1 MKCASPCLK
10 CLLSRAYQ
18 SLCLATNDAKR
29 RREAMEAVTEL
40 IGKEFSK
47 QAVPAVIGNKRER
60 LIQKIT
66 GCKDYYSELKKRSN
80 LEALKVLP
88 TTEKYLEEEGN
99 LKEKFRR
106 ACLISIAG
114 NVIEFGVLGHDF
126 TLEEPALEEFIET
139 QKMGLDRLD
148 EAYDFIKKEVKNIL
162 FLTDNAGE
170 IVLDILL
177 VKTLKE
183 INPGVNVV
191 VGVKSGPIMNDATME
206 DAKVSG
212 MLEIADEVIETGS
225 SSIGLNLEECS
236 EEFIE
241 KYYKSELI
249 VAKGMGHYETM
260 TEFIDELS
268 CSVLF
273 LFKAKCE
280 PVAKHVGV
288 EKGKGVALFIK

>member
-1 MKCASPCLK
+1 MKCAPSCLK
-10 CLLSRAYQ
+10 CLLSRGYD
-18 SLCLATNDAKR
+18 SIRLATNDSKR
-29 RREAMEAVTEL
+29 RREAMEAITEL

-47 QAVPAVIGNKRER
+47 KAVSADLGNKRER

-80 LEALKVLP
+80 LEALKTLP
-88 TTEKYLEEEGN
+88 NAEKYLEEEGN

-114 NVIEFGVLGHDF
+114 NVIEFGILGHDF
-126 TLEEPALEEFIET
+126 SLEESSLEEFIET
-139 QKMGLDRLD
+139 QQMGVDGLD
-148 EAYDFIKKEVKNIL
+148 EAYEFIKKEVKNIL

-170 IVLDILL
+170 IVLDTLL

-183 INPGVNVV
+183 INPRVNVIV
-191 VGVKSGPIMNDATME
+191 CVKSGPIMNDATME
-206 DAKVSG
+206 DAKVAG
-212 MLEIADEVIETGS
+212 LLDIADEVIETGS

-236 EEFIE
+236 EGFIE
-241 KYYKSELI
+241 KYYRSELM
-249 VAKGMGHYETM
+249 VAKGMGHYESM

-280 PVAKHVGV
+280 PVANHVGV
-288 EKGKGVALFIK
+288 DKGKGVALLIK

>member
-1 MKCASPCLK
+1 
-10 CLLSRAYQ
+10 
-18 SLCLATNDAKR
+18 
-29 RREAMEAVTEL
+29 MEAITEL
-40 IGKEFSK
+40 IGKEFSRH
-47 QAVPAVIGNKRER
+47 AVAADLGNKRER

-66 GCKDYYSELKKRSN
+66 GSKDYYSELKKRSN
-80 LEALKVLP
+80 LAALKVLP
-88 TTEKYLEEEGN
+88 NAEKYVEEEGD

-106 ACLISIAG
+106 ACKVSIAG
-114 NVIEFGVLGHDF
+114 NVIEFGILGHDF
-126 TLEEPALEEFIET
+126 SLEESNLEEFIET
-139 QKMGLDRLD
+139 QQMGVNGLV
-148 EAYDFIKKEVKNIL
+148 EAYEFIKKEVKNIL

-170 IVLDILL
+170 IALDTLL

-183 INPGVNVV
+183 IDPRVNLVV
-191 VGVKSGPIMNDATME
+191 CVKTGPIMNDATME

-212 MLEIADEVIETGS
+212 MLEIADEVIETGN
-225 SSIGLNLEECS
+225 SSIGLNLDECS

-260 TEFIDELS
+260 TEFIDELP

-273 LFKAKCE
+273 LFNAKCE
-280 PVAKHVGV
+280 PVANHAGL